1 MTLYKNGAFVADQWR
16 TVEEGED
23 VPPSGHVIMPLDW
36 WKAER
41 QIFDGSNAPLGLRIE
56 PGTPIE
62 DYAEDL
68 SRLSLI
74 ALVFP
79 KFGDG
84 RHFSTAQLLRTR
96 YGFKGEI
103 RAVGEVLIDQIQMM
117 ERCGFD
123 AFEIR
128 NAATEEAL
136 REQSTPRYSHF
147 YQPGVPKEAPAGTR
161 PWLRKVAQA

>member
-23 VPPSGHVIMPLDW
+23 VPPSGHVIMPVDW

-68 SRLSLI
+68 ARLSLI

-96 YGFKGEI
+96 YGFSGEI

-123 AFEIR
+123 AFEIS
-128 NAATEEAL
+128 NPVTEKQL
-136 REQSTPRYSHF
+136 REGSYTRYSQF
-147 YQPGVPKEAPAGTR
+147 YQPAITKEAPVGTR
-161 PWLRKVAQA
+161 PWLRKATQA